1 MIIKMILSA
10 FVFPLYGHHL

>member
-10 FVFPLYGHHL
+10 FVFPLYGQL

>member
-10 FVFPLYGHHL
+10 FVFPLYGHL